1 MNRVPPIAAKS
12 DVPAEHHDLVDH
24 VMKVFGALRGP
35 SSVLLHS
42 PKMAWNVL
50 SLGDYFREQS
60 IVEPRTRSVGI
71 LIAARERQ
79 GVYVWG
85 AQVNAARRNGVP
97 DAVIDLIRSRAE
109 PSRYPAGDRE
119 VAAYAEQLMRT
130 NRVEQSVYD
139 ALAKNGQ
146 GRSAQWMVELTT
158 VINYYG
164 MLCGITSALGVSA
177 PENYDP
183 LPR

>member
-1 MNRVPPIAAKS
+1 MTRVPAIASKA
-12 DVPAEHHDLVDH
+12 DVPAEHHPIVDH
-24 VMKVFGALRGP
+24 VMKVFGSLRGP

-42 PKMAWNVL
+42 PALAL
-50 SLGDYFREQS
+50 SVVGLGDFFRGQS
-60 IVEPRTRSVGI
+60 IVEPRARSVGI

-97 DAVIDLIRSRAE
+97 EAVIDLIRGRAE
-109 PSRYPAGDRE
+109 PARFPAGDRE

-130 NRVEQSVYD
+130 NRVEQSTFD
-139 ALAKNGQ
+139 ALQNGH
-146 GRSAQWMVELTT
+146 SAQWLVELTT

-164 MLCGITSALGVSA
+164 MLCGITSALSVAA
-177 PENYDP
+177 PADYDP